1 MSALDDAIQ
10 AHLAHPAGS
19 GFDPLTDSLA
29 EQAAARPPLRA
40 GWETEPIVVP
50 MPWRVAL
57 VAFLLGLFGFGLSGC
72 ASFGAMP
79 PGFAAAQDPPAALM
93 AACPPLAD
101 LKRWNPD
108 ALSLR
113 VAEAERWYQICRDA
127 ALAGTPAR
135 APRLL
140 P

>member
-1 MSALDDAIQ
+1 MTAPLQQRLRTWWA
-10 AHLAHPAGS
+10 AHIIDTDPYELPHP
-19 GFDPLTDSLA
+19 TV
-29 EQAAARPPLRA
+29 RLRQ
-40 GWETEPIVVP
+40 GWELEPIDP
-50 MPWRVAL
+50 GHPWLLYL
-57 VAFLLGLFGFGLSGC
+57 VAFLFGLLAVGGMGGC
-72 ASFGAMP
+72 TTAPKPKPMP
-79 PGFAAAQDPPAALM
+79 PGFAAAIDPPAALM

-101 LKRWNPD
+101 LKRSDTD

-113 VAEAERWYQICRDA
+113 VAEVERWYDTCRHT